1 MPRGRRK
8 LIEKPD
14 RQGSQDS
21 SDGCPKYKET
31 KLSET
36 RNNFHKFFSREV
48 ETRTSLPP
56 PLLDCSLVAD
66 IDCQGSR
73 DLVCDS
79 PTMPLLTP
87 EVPTPEFSSCTE
99 LRHFPDQEQGEEAD
113 TSSEKSEGD
122 SGKENEE
129 STSITGV
136 KWRGSRGSL
145 TSRASSKTS
154 LTSRGS
160 RPRSGPFNQLNPIN
174 TVVINSSNIQVK
186 ECEKKSGGVTT
197 RTTRTTRQTSKNLLH
212 QQQQNNKTQE
222 VMTAITPDKTATSTD
237 QITDKSAQLSLK
249 VNTSPAGRC
258 KAPPVLEREVD
269 LVLNTKQS
277 PASPVKSK
285 GPQTPQ
291 SPMSSPHKIQIVD
304 RRPSASFTDKI
315 DKLKRAISSPKTL
328 STKSAQKR
336 LTQNNRATNGAL
348 PTKPV
353 KKADKLAKAAE
364 GSRSITEFF
373 PIRRSERK
381 KKSEIEKDWMEGI
394 EARLLA
400 TDDTDLDLEVKEIA
414 CKGRGIVTKKKFNKG
429 DFVVEYSGEVIDI
442 GLAKDRE
449 SMYSLDITKGCYM
462 YYFNHRDKQYCIDA
476 TAETGRFGRL
486 INHSCKTPNC
496 VTKVVMLGDSPR
508 LILVAKQEIEE
519 GEELLYDYGDRSKES
534 ILAHP
539 WLAL

>member
-1 MPRGRRK
+1 MPRGRKKAR

-36 RNNFHKFFSREV
+36 RSNFHKFFSREV

-56 PLLDCSLVAD
+56 PLLDCSGPD
-66 IDCQGSR
+66 MDCEGSR

-87 EVPTPEFSSCTE
+87 EVPTGEFSSCSE
-99 LRHFPDQEQGEEAD
+99 LRHFTEQEQGEEAD

-129 STSITGV
+129 SLTSGV

-145 TSRASSKTS
+145 ASRASSKTS

-186 ECEKKSGGVTT
+186 ESEKKSGGGGGVTT
-197 RTTRTTRQTSKNLLH
+197 RTTRTTRQTSKNLLS
-212 QQQQNNKTQE
+212 QQQDNNKAQE
-222 VMTAITPDKTATSTD
+222 DNKVLTDKTTTCTD
-237 QITDKSAQLSLK
+237 QITERSGQLSLK
-249 VNTSPAGRC
+249 VNTSPAARC

-269 LVLNTKQS
+269 LVLNTKES
-277 PASPVKSK
+277 PMSPVKSK
-285 GPQTPQ
+285 GPLTPQ
-291 SPMSSPHKIQIVD
+291 SPMSPHKIQIPD
-304 RRPSASFTDKI
+304 RRASLT
-315 DKLKRAISSPKTL
+315 DKLKRAISSPKNL

-336 LTQNNRATNGAL
+336 LTQNNRATNGTL
-348 PTKPV
+348 TKPI

-400 TDDTDLDLEVKEIA
+400 TDDTDLDLEVKDIP
-414 CKGRGIVTKKKFNKG
+414 CKGRGIVTKKMFNKG

-508 LILVAKQEIEE
+508 LILVAKQVIEE